1 MVSRPGDT
9 QHSYIQ
15 SENSG
20 TELDRRNKG
29 IQVSVFLLQSVTGGQ
44 WAGMFLLGPFLS
56 WGLGGRVLSAQ

>member
-20 TELDRRNKG
+20 TGLDRRNKG
-29 IQVSVFLLQSVTGGQ
+29 IQVSLFLLQSMIGGQ